1 MQEGGDRCSNTIE
14 QKHLPTFDTIGLE
27 IIFDESY
34 WSVLTYNNKHVDA
47 MTFTTIL
54 PNLVKASISIWYK
67 IDVFFTSTMP

>member
-34 WSVLTYNNKHVDA
+34 
-47 MTFTTIL
+47 
-54 PNLVKASISIWYK
+54 
-67 IDVFFTSTMP
+67 